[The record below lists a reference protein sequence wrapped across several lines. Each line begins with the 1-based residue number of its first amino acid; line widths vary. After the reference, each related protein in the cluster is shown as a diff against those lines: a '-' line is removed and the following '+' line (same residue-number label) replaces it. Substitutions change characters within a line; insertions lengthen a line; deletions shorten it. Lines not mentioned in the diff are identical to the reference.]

1 MTGYERS
8 ILERLSCSQAS
19 WQKLNT
25 SPSTLLYKG
34 HHYMGSGALCET
46 GKQLNCKW
54 FQLSF
59 MFYTASQLLWK
70 RGFIFSHKLCICS
83 FVLLCLLSPGE
94 LTLIPHLLL
103 TDNTNYS
110 LTSLPPPKQFM
121 TTMIISL
128 QQRYLKASQQ
138 PTGIVVESIY
148 TSVSV
153 H

>member
-1 MTGYERS
+1 M
-8 ILERLSCSQAS
+8 L
-19 WQKLNT
+19 
-25 SPSTLLYKG
+25 
-34 HHYMGSGALCET
+34 
-46 GKQLNCKW
+46 
-54 FQLSF
+54 
-59 MFYTASQLLWK
+59 YTASQLLWK

-128 QQRYLKASQQ
+128 QQWYLKASQQ